1 LLGVKLGAAQWSSN
15 HGVEPTRN
23 KPRAAQAWRSAAEA
37 LSRLGSHGVAGPTM
51 SRVLLTG
58 MSGTGKSSV
67 IGELRR
73 MGFTAIDMDEP
84 GWSVHDAEGHQLW
97 CEERL
102 QAALAAEPTGLVFVS
117 GCAENQVKFYPRFTH
132 IVLLSAPADVIR
144 DRLADRTN
152 NPYGKRPEELAEV
165 LQHLEWVEPLQRRSA
180 THEIKTTVPLDQV
193 VGVLLSF
200 VQSGH

>member
-1 LLGVKLGAAQWSSN
+1 
-15 HGVEPTRN
+15 
-23 KPRAAQAWRSAAEA
+23 
-37 LSRLGSHGVAGPTM
+37 M
-51 SRVLLTG
+51 SRVLLSG

-152 NPYGKRPEELAEV
+152 TRTGSGPKSL
-165 LQHLEWVEPLQRRSA
+165 RRSYN
-180 THEIKTTVPLDQV
+180 IWS
-193 VGVLLSF
+193 GLSRYCGGARRTRSRPRCRLTKSWASYCHSCSRDIEASPAQGRTRRCTRPAGHVRFSRF
-200 VQSGH
+200 VAQPSPAGR